1 MLIEKTKTESRTFNL
16 DDPEDLADWNAI
28 LDNPA
33 IRVTEKK
40 LFNHTETMQEGRERT
55 ETKDQRIYA
64 EWEVCSL

>member
-1 MLIEKTKTESRTFNL
+1 MIERTKLESRTFNL
-16 DDPEDLADWNAI
+16 DNPDELQAWNDL

-33 IRVTEKK
+33 VRIIEKK
-40 LFNHTETMQEGRERT
+40 IFNHSEATQEGRERT